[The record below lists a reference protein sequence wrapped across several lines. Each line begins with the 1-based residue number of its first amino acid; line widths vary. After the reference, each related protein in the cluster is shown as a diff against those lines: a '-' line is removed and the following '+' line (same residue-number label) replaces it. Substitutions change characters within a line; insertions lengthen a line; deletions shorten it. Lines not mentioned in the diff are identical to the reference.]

1 LPVEAGDDYTDQMS
15 KEIISSLYKTQ
26 FFKDIEVS
34 EVNQTLK
41 ITVIE
46 NPHIK
51 YIDLLNHSDK
61 VIDDDALKQVLSSMD
76 LTPGK
81 IFNKRQLNKLIEQL
95 KATYISKL
103 RFIKTT
109 NNFF

>member
-1 LPVEAGDDYTDQMS
+1 VKRL
-15 KEIISSLYKTQ
+15 ISL
-26 FFKDIEVS
+26 KDIEVS

-81 IFNKRQLNKLIEQL
+81 IFNKRQLNKLIWVL
-95 KATYISKL
+95 RLPVKRLISLLVKQ
-103 RFIKTT
+103 I
-109 NNFF
+109 

>member
-1 LPVEAGDDYTDQMS
+1 VRRRQCEVGDDYTDQMS

-51 YIDLLNHSDK
+51 YIDLLKLVSKTN
-61 VIDDDALKQVLSSMD
+61 LRM
-76 LTPGK
+76 
-81 IFNKRQLNKLIEQL
+81 IF
-95 KATYISKL
+95 
-103 RFIKTT
+103 FI
-109 NNFF
+109 F

>member
-1 LPVEAGDDYTDQMS
+1 MQNYTLKLKLNVTYES
-15 KEIISSLYKTQ
+15 ALHPSILLGNRSTIYLVLEIISSLYKTQ

-51 YIDLLNHSDK
+51 YIVQLRM
-61 VIDDDALKQVLSSMD
+61 ALHTSV
-76 LTPGK
+76 
-81 IFNKRQLNKLIEQL
+81 
-95 KATYISKL
+95 
-103 RFIKTT
+103 
-109 NNFF
+109 

>member
-1 LPVEAGDDYTDQMS
+1 MLLVRVPSVEVGDNYTDQMS

-46 NPHIK
+46 N
-51 YIDLLNHSDK
+51 
-61 VIDDDALKQVLSSMD
+61 
-76 LTPGK
+76 
-81 IFNKRQLNKLIEQL
+81 
-95 KATYISKL
+95 
-103 RFIKTT
+103 FI
-109 NNFF
+109 